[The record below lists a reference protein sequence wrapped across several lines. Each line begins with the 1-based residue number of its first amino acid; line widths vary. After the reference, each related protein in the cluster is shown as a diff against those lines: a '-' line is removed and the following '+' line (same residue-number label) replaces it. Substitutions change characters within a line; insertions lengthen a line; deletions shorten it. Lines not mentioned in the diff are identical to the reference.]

1 MLLICV
7 NICSSWGTG
16 GKCWVESAMFALDGM
31 VELVNLRSVGN
42 SCLPQPGVRVMGCSF
57 RDGVFVGNDIWGGV
71 GVGTDVVGRMGGSEV
86 F

>member
-1 MLLICV
+1 
-7 NICSSWGTG
+7 
-16 GKCWVESAMFALDGM
+16 MFALDGM

-57 RDGVFVGNDIWGGV
+57 RDGVFARIGIWGGV